1 MIERLH
7 KNTKI
12 KIISLLSAIV
22 LWMYVMAVVDPE
34 DTKLYENIPITITNL
49 NEIKDLGLVVDP
61 DDNLVTSVYIKG
73 KLSDLQKISANN
85 IDVYGTVS
93 NPIEGQNQLY
103 LRASVNDKVTTEF
116 KSDTIVIN
124 LEKSI
129 EEEKNITVNITGVYK
144 DNVDKV
150 DLDKTKVVVSGPR
163 SSVDSVKYVQATFDA
178 NKESV
183 DTKSTE
189 LELKALDSEMNEVDH
204 VTLEFNKVTAKV
216 SYFQQKQVKINPI
229 FSSNESNLVQG
240 QDFTIIPSEIN
251 IKGKSDVIN
260 NIDSINTKI
269 INVDELGTNNKIVD
283 LDIPDGINADKDSV
297 TIKLINK
304 NKTKNSTFIYSGD
317 DINLLNNE
325 EDVSINDF
333 EIPDDIIVKIQYD
346 NNSDRISKNDLKL
359 YLDLSE
365 GIVSGTR
372 YAITHNDINVKSI
385 TIEPSYITAK

>member
-204 VTLEFNKVTAKV
+204 VTLEFNTVTAKV

-229 FSSNESNLVQG
+229 FSSNESNLVQD

-260 NIDSINTKI
+260 NIDSINTKM

-346 NNSDRISKNDLKL
+346 NDSDKISKNDLKL